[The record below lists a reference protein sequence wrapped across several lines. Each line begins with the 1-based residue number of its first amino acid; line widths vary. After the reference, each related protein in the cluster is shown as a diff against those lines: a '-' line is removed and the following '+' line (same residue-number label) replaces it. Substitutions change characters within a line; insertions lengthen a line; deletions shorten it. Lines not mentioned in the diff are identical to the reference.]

1 MKDLLDYNRFR
12 MEVMQKHICE
22 LEGKLTKLQSFCFEV
37 LDEDC
42 PKEYKTLVKKEIYNL
57 TQN

>member
-1 MKDLLDYNRFR
+1 
-12 MEVMQKHICE
+12 MQKHICE

-57 TQN
+57 TAN